1 MQVWASGYESRD
13 NLTAFRDAF
22 SLELP
27 ILRDEKQLVNST
39 YDQAFP
45 FATGAYPQ
53 EWIIGTDGKI
63 AYAANRFEYDA
74 VIEVLERELTE

>member
-1 MQVWASGYESRD
+1 MQVWASSYEGES
-13 NLTAFRDAF
+13 NLIAFRDSF
-22 SLELP
+22 SLDLP
-27 ILRDEKQLVNST
+27 ILRDQEQIVNDA

-53 EWIIGTDGKI
+53 EWIIGADGKI

-74 VIEVLERELTE
+74 VIEVLERELAE